1 MEPPESSGDSKTPEA
16 KSKRKHGT
24 RSSSTTPDRMDA
36 MENKIDDLTSQL
48 RQLTTALTSLTTSPS
63 LATSSP
69 TPSSPS
75 SSAFGRTLGVTP
87 TRPLAAGRS
96 AQQPLSAQN
105 FFTAKPERAI
115 DKEYRLRRD
124 AWIAANPLN
133 DDQRELLRNIASRKP
148 ENVTF

>member
-1 MEPPESSGDSKTPEA
+1 MEPQESSGDSKTPET

-36 MENKIDDLTSQL
+36 MENKIEDLTNQL

-75 SSAFGRTLGVTP
+75 SPAFGRTLAITP
-87 TRPLAAGRS
+87 MSPLAAGRS
-96 AQQPLSAQN
+96 AQQPVTTKSQTGGSLHIGHRNACN
-105 FFTAKPERAI
+105 V
-115 DKEYRLRRD
+115 YRTTSWAGVRRVR
-124 AWIAANPLN
+124 I
-133 DDQRELLRNIASRKP
+133 SRLKLP
-148 ENVTF
+148 R